1 LVAIRIPGL
10 SALRK
15 TDTRAGRFGILCS
28 SLCLLHCSAIPTLL
42 WVLPFLAKQ
51 HWLGQPIFHQCS
63 ALVCT
68 GIVIQSILPGCKAN
82 GSLNIAL
89 LAGTGLAM
97 VLTAAFLLP
106 DACCQTTEP
115 EFVPRTIQTS
125 GLATGSFPANLEL
138 CSYIGVSSDG
148 IHDTP
153 QPIHLI
159 SPMITVDQ
167 LQSGLGATNTR
178 RWQMIQPWLPRCG
191 ALLLILAHGL
201 SLRVLQRSDRSCCPK
216 SSQTD
221 CTIPVGM

>member
-1 LVAIRIPGL
+1 MVALRIPGL

-15 TDTRAGRFGILCS
+15 TNTRAGQYGILCS

-51 HWLGQPIFHQCS
+51 HWLGQPIFHQCA

-68 GIVIQSILPGCKAN
+68 GIVIQSILPGCRAN
-82 GSLNIAL
+82 GSRSITL

-106 DACCQTTEP
+106 HACGQTAEP
-115 EFVPRTIQTS
+115 EFVPRLIQTS
-125 GLATGSFPANLEL
+125 GPATVSFPANPEL
-138 CSYIGVSSDG
+138 CSYFGDSSAG
-148 IHDTP
+148 SHDRP
-153 QPIHLI
+153 QPAHLI

-167 LQSGLGATNTR
+167 LQRCLGATSMR
-178 RWQMIQPWLPRCG
+178 HWQMIQPWLPRCG

-201 SLRVLQRSDRSCCPK
+201 SLRFLPQRSMNCC
-216 SSQTD
+216 D
-221 CTIPVGM
+221 L